1 MKKVILLLV
10 MLLVSLL
17 AFPQLN
23 DGSKAKCKAYA
34 KDKWGTD
41 YSMVEYE
48 YNRQVQA
55 GEEFFV
61 YYNIYNCGAAGEE
74 KDISEECMILIEA
87 FAKWSDEGT
96 GYVEWDMVLYEVK
109 KQLEAYNNLK

>member
-1 MKKVILLLV
+1 MKKIILLLGI
-10 MLLVSLL
+10 LLLSLT
-17 AFPQLN
+17 AFSQLN
-23 DGSKAKCKAYA
+23 NEAKAKCKSYA
-34 KDKWGTD
+34 KQKWGTD

-55 GEEFFV
+55 GDEFFV
-61 YYNIYNCGAAGEE
+61 YYGIYNCGAAGEE

-96 GYVEWDMVLYEVK
+96 GYVEWDMVLYETK
-109 KQLEAYNNLK
+109 KQLDAYNNLK